1 MEYSAKV
8 TTKGQ
13 VTIPASLRKKFKMD
27 LQNITFIVRD
37 AELILRPSRDILSLS
52 GSYKNKAFKG
62 KLSSEVEKLEKS
74 SIEKGF
80 IEKFDNAKHL
90 H

>member
-27 LQNITFIVRD
+27 LQNITFIVKD
-37 AELILRPSRDILSLS
+37 DELILRPSRDILSLS
-52 GSYKNKAFKG
+52 GIYKSKSFKD
-62 KLSSEVEKLEKS
+62 KMSSEVDKLENL
-74 SIEKGF
+74 SIETGF
-80 IEKFDNAKHL
+80 IEKFDSTKRE
-90 H
+90 